1 MISGDGSRVN
11 VVGLD
16 WASTAGVI
24 LGSVGGGGVDIPE
37 KLGATSEVLLIF
49 VGFGCGQ

>member
-24 LGSVGGGGVDIPE
+24 LGYVGGGGDIPE
-37 KLGATSEVLLIF
+37 QFGATSEVLLMF
-49 VGFGCGQ
+49 AGFGCGR